1 MSPTNYSSPSSRPRR
16 LLHPPSARAPS
27 PCAPPSPRSPRAQ
40 ASAATARQAEDRAE
54 QMEAARDDSR
64 FGCGEVACDLHKMEK
79 DLNGT
84 FCLDIHN
91 CNEATIHP
99 ANALLI
105 QALQLCSDST
115 ASVQPVLWDHM
126 LHCWA
131 SKLEEDA
138 ETVFRGVKGRK
149 HIFLLNNTYDVWQ
162 LMRRPGAAFA
172 SKELMGKLVS
182 LIQPYK
188 KSFLAESWVPLND
201 TLHANLD
208 EFTAGFVA
216 ACDYQRA
223 WKVKAE
229 LRYDLREEIVDLIV
243 PPYEAALQVQANRSR
258 LSVSGVLRAIAGKK
272 KQKKCTGEDLKKEIG
287 ALFEG

>member
-1 MSPTNYSSPSSRPRR
+1 
-16 LLHPPSARAPS
+16 
-27 PCAPPSPRSPRAQ
+27 
-40 ASAATARQAEDRAE
+40 
-54 QMEAARDDSR
+54 MEAARDDSR

-115 ASVQPVLWDHM
+115 VLWDHM

-138 ETVFRGVKGRK
+138 ETVFRREKGRK

-172 SKELMGKLVS
+172 SRELMGKLVS
-182 LIQPYK
+182 LIQTYK

-201 TLHANLD
+201 TLHSNLD
-208 EFTAGFVA
+208 KFTAEFLA
-216 ACDYQRA
+216 ACDYQRT
-223 WKVKAE
+223 WKVTAE

-243 PPYEAALQVQANRSR
+243 PPYQAALQLQANRGR
-258 LSVSGVLRAIAGKK
+258 GSVSGVLRAIATKKK
-272 KQKKCTGEDLKKEIG
+272 KQMKYTAEDLKEEIR